1 MAAILARIQTGPHGS
16 QATDRSATD
25 HRQSRMTDLASAS
38 APKPDPA
45 PEAPALSFSRLP
57 LTPATL
63 ANLQALGYT
72 AMTPIQ
78 AAALPLALAGHDLI
92 AQAATGSGKTAA
104 FALALLARLDAK
116 RPDTQALVLCPT
128 RELAEQVTQEIRRL
142 ARAEDNVKALT
153 LCGGSPIKPQ
163 LDSLA
168 HGAHIVVGTPG
179 RIVDHLARESL
190 PLAALNTL
198 VLDEADRMLDMGFMD
213 DIANIAAKCPR
224 NRQTL
229 LFSATWP
236 EGVSQI
242 GQKFL
247 RDAREVKLTA
257 QPNAA
262 KIRQRWYEVT
272 EDQRLHAVGLL
283 LNHYRP
289 ERTLAFCN
297 TKQQCRDLV
306 AVLQA
311 QGIAALALHGD
322 LEQRDRDQVLI
333 QFANRSCPVLVATD
347 VAARGLDITGLEAV
361 VNVDVSP
368 ETEMHVHRVGRT
380 GRADA
385 EGWAFSLASLDEMGR
400 VGRIEE
406 LQGRASDFQ
415 PLAELKPTGS
425 GPLRAPMVT
434 LQILGGRKEKIRAG
448 DLLGALT
455 GEGGLA
461 SAQIG
466 KINVN
471 EFSTYVAV
479 AREIADQALRALN
492 DGKVKGKRVKARL
505 LEG

>member
-1 MAAILARIQTGPHGS
+1 MTESHIQTK
-16 QATDRSATD
+16 A
-25 HRQSRMTDLASAS
+25 
-38 APKPDPA
+38 
-45 PEAPALSFSRLP
+45 APAATGPSFATLP
-57 LTPATL
+57 LSPATL
-63 ANLQALGYT
+63 ANLQALGY
-72 AMTPIQ
+72 AVMTPIQ

-142 ARAEDNVKALT
+142 ARAEDNIKALT

-179 RIVDHLARESL
+179 RIVDHLTRDSL
-190 PLAALNTL
+190 PLGALTTL
-198 VLDEADRMLDMGFMD
+198 VLDEADRMLDMGFME
-213 DIANIAAKCPR
+213 DIAAIAARCPKA
-224 NRQTL
+224 RQTL
-229 LFSATWP
+229 LFSATYP
-236 EGVSQI
+236 EGIAQI
-242 GQKFL
+242 GKKFL
-247 RDAREVKLTA
+247 RNPQEVKLTA
-257 QPNAA
+257 QPTAG
-262 KIRQRWYEVT
+262 KIRQRFYEVA

-322 LEQRDRDQVLI
+322 LEQRERDQVLI

-347 VAARGLDITGLEAV
+347 VAARGLDITALEAV
-361 VNVDVSP
+361 INVDVTP
-368 ETEMHVHRVGRT
+368 DAELHIHRVGRT

-400 VGRIEE
+400 VGRIEQ
-406 LQGRASDFQ
+406 LQGREFEWH
-415 PLAELKPTGS
+415 PLAELTPTGS
-425 GPLRAPMVT
+425 GPLRSPMVT

-448 DLLGALT
+448 DVLGALT
-455 GEGGLA
+455 GEGGL
-461 SAQIG
+461 SAVLIG

-479 AREIADQALRALN
+479 AREIAAQALKALN
-492 DGKVKGKRVKARL
+492 DGKVKGKRVKARPV
-505 LEG
+505 EN